1 MKQHIT
7 TQNTNNQN
15 IDVIATKLDYIQADI
30 ADIKKKLEEDTA
42 SKEWVNSEYG
52 QTKKIVNAILVIF
65 GTSIVLAFAA
75 FVINGGLNK

>member
-1 MKQHIT
+1 MKQHVT
-7 TQNTNNQN
+7 NLNTNTQN

-52 QTKKIVNAILVIF
+52 QTKKIVNGILIVF
-65 GTSIVLAFAA
+65 GTSVVLAFAA
-75 FVINGGLNK
+75 FIINGGLNK